1 MCIMHVITVLSLAH
15 CYQKMKRMAE
25 VMIILVTGEMVTHM
39 VVHTDTQSVQ

>member
-15 CYQKMKRMAE
+15 CQMKLMAE